1 MTIKIEGIIPAM
13 VTPMRADEDLNLEV
27 LSKLTD
33 HLIAAGVHGLFATGS
48 QGEAYALTRDERQRV
63 WETAVAATRGRVPV
77 YAGTGAITTREAVI
91 LTKLAERVGVDAV
104 SLITPYFIY
113 PSQDELIR
121 HYLTVADATSLPVLL
136 YNNPGR
142 TGGVSLAPETV
153 VHLAKHPNIVGVK
166 DSSGDLSLTLEYI
179 RRTDEDF
186 AVLMGRDTLILAG
199 LMMGARGAIAAT
211 ANVAP
216 ELVVRIYEAWRCGD
230 WTEARLAQAQL
241 APLRQAFGLGTFP
254 GVVKEAMTMLGLPV
268 GPARAPV
275 APLSPERRQ
284 QLRQVVHNITLTQA
298 SASKATIQTGGS
310 VLTE

>member
-1 MTIKIEGIIPAM
+1 MTIKIEGIIPAI

-27 LSKLTD
+27 LSELTD

-63 WETAVAATRGRVPV
+63 WETVVAATQGRIPV
-77 YAGTGAITTREAVI
+77 YAGTGAVTTREAVI
-91 LTKLAERVGVDAV
+91 LTQLAERAGVDAV
-104 SLITPYFIY
+104 SLITPYFIH
-113 PSQDELIR
+113 PSQDELIH
-121 HYLTVADATSLPVLL
+121 HYLTVANATSLPVLL

-142 TGGVSLAPETV
+142 TGGVNLAPETV
-153 VHLAKHPNIVGVK
+153 AHLAEHPNIVGIK

-199 LMMGARGAIAAT
+199 LMTGACGAIAAT
-211 ANVAP
+211 ANVVP
-216 ELVVRIYEAWRCGD
+216 ELVVRIYEAWQRGA

-284 QLRQVVHNITLTQA
+284 PPRQVVRSITPTQ
-298 SASKATIQTGGS
+298 ASKAT
-310 VLTE
+310 V